1 MLLIQTKQK
10 ISEWLRLVIA
20 LEKKHKWV
28 IFAFLVKRF
37 VEKKSQ
43 EVHWEIYF
51 PAYVGFLKVEV
62 ACLKIGFSPV
72 SHLCSILS
80 FSNL

>member
-1 MLLIQTKQK
+1 MVT
-10 ISEWLRLVIA
+10 ISYSSWKEAQMSDFRFFSEALRR
-20 LEKKHKWV
+20 KKS
-28 IFAFLVKRF
+28 
-37 VEKKSQ
+37 SQ
-43 EVHWEIYF
+43 EVHREIYF